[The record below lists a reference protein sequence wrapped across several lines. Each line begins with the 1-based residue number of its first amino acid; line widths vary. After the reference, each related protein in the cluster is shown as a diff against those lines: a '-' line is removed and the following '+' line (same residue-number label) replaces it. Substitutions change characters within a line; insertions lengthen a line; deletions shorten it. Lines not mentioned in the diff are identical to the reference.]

1 MRNNVGLISEA
12 PSGVKTRVVPD
23 GGAGALYPA
32 YNPAS

>member
-12 PSGVKTRVVPD
+12 PSGVKVVPD